1 MAVGLVSGVMLNI
14 SSKAP
19 REGTGNWGNPIG
31 NHAKQIAHIYQTS
44 DSF

>member
-1 MAVGLVSGVMLNI
+1 MVVGLVAGATRNI

-19 REGTGNWGNPIG
+19 REGTGNWGKPIG
-31 NHAKQIAHIYQTS
+31 NYAKQIAHIYRMS